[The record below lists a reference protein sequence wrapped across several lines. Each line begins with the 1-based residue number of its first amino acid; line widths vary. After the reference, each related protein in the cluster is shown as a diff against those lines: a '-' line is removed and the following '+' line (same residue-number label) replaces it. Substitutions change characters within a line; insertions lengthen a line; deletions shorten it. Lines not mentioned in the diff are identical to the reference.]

1 MTIFDQRVLWEIQVK
16 SRKKQ
21 IKMWKREIKDLK
33 RLLEE
38 S

>member
-1 MTIFDQRVLWEIQVK
+1 MMVSDQRVLWEIQIK